1 MRPRS
6 RRGRPLAGEGRRNLR
21 WPIAIAVGLFLV
33 ILVNLTFIYIAVSG
47 KDDIVPTYRTER
59 R

>member
-1 MRPRS
+1 MATE
-6 RRGRPLAGEGRRNLR
+6 RRHLR

-33 ILVNLTFIYIAVSG
+33 ILVNLVFIYIAVSG
-47 KDDIVPTYRTER
+47 KDEIVPTYQTER

>member
-1 MRPRS
+1 MS
-6 RRGRPLAGEGRRNLR
+6 SERRRDLR

-33 ILVNLTFIYIAVSG
+33 ILVNLVFIYIAVSG
-47 KDDIVPTYRTER
+47 KDEIVPTYQTER

>member
-1 MRPRS
+1 VS
-6 RRGRPLAGEGRRNLR
+6 SERRRDLR

-33 ILVNLTFIYIAVSG
+33 ILVNLVFIYIAVSG
-47 KDDIVPTYRTER
+47 KDEIVPTYQTER

>member
-1 MRPRS
+1 
-6 RRGRPLAGEGRRNLR
+6 LANEGRRNLR

-47 KDDIVPTYRTER
+47 KDEIVPTYRTER

>member
-1 MRPRS
+1 MPS
-6 RRGRPLAGEGRRNLR
+6 ERRRDLR

-33 ILVNLTFIYIAVSG
+33 ILVNLVFIYIAVSG
-47 KDDIVPTYRTER
+47 KDEIVPTYQTER

>member
-1 MRPRS
+1 MATSERKD
-6 RRGRPLAGEGRRNLR
+6 LR
-21 WPIAIAVGLFLV
+21 WPIAIAIGLFLV

-47 KDDIVPTYRTER
+47 KDEIAPTYHTER

>member
-1 MRPRS
+1 MVTSERWRD
-6 RRGRPLAGEGRRNLR
+6 LR
-21 WPIAIAVGLFLV
+21 WPIAIVIGLVLV

-47 KDDIVPTYRTER
+47 KDEIVPSYHTER

>member
-1 MRPRS
+1 LAS
-6 RRGRPLAGEGRRNLR
+6 ERRRDLR

-33 ILVNLTFIYIAVSG
+33 VLVNLAFIYIAVSG
-47 KDDIVPTYRTER
+47 KDEIVPSYQTER